1 MCNSVN
7 LPNRGS
13 NRWEVR
19 TRQMITTEQAKRIIR
34 ELNIEFD
41 SHDFIENYIAQFERE
56 YVNMLVD
63 KIESEQ
69 IFRTVNA
76 SIGRFLAD
84 NQCELGIV
92 KNGREASQNVKGH
105 ETENQGWMKTL

>member
-1 MCNSVN
+1 
-7 LPNRGS
+7 
-13 NRWEVR
+13 
-19 TRQMITTEQAKRIIR
+19 MITIEQAKRIIR
-34 ELNIEFD
+34 ELNNEFD
-41 SHDFIENYIAQFERE
+41 SHDFIENYITKFERE

-92 KNGREASQNVKGH
+92 KNEREASQNVKGH